1 MLQGDGDAA
10 VVDDLHSA
18 SVLLCKLLRRVA
30 AFRKGA
36 RHGDMHH
43 VAPLFK
49 KAFPNLRDAR
59 RRRLRGGNGNILCK
73 IFVKLCL
80 REVDVL
86 EILLAID
93 DKRHGDDG
101 NSQSFR
107 LGLRDA
113 AVGIGDDLYH
123 CHDRFLQFFVLFTS

>member
-1 MLQGDGDAA
+1 ML
-10 VVDDLHSA
+10 
-18 SVLLCKLLRRVA
+18 
-30 AFRKGA
+30 
-36 RHGDMHH
+36 
-43 VAPLFK
+43 
-49 KAFPNLRDAR
+49 
-59 RRRLRGGNGNILCK
+59 
-73 IFVKLCL
+73 VKLCL

-123 CHDRFLQFFVLFTS
+123 CHDRFLQFFVFVHFVTHSL